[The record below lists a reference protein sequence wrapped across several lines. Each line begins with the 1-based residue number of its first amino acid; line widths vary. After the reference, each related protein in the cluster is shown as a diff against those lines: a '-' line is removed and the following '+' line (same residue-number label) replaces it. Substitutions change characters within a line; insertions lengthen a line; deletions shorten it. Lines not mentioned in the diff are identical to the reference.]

1 MCFRRSGF
9 KRLLLALLLP
19 AFSAQAGECISLKK
33 IDIDEQELMSPATR
47 QQLFQPF
54 IDACIDAQLIRR
66 LLTQISDFYIAEGYV
81 TTRPYLLEQ
90 DLQDGQIEVRVLKG
104 RIEAIVD
111 ADSGQS
117 NSRIGSA
124 FAFHDDWL
132 NLRQLESALETL
144 QRPPSVT
151 ASFEILPGGEQ
162 GSSIVEIE
170 FEESRALSV
179 ELGASAQTGLDPAFS
194 LQASLD
200 NPFDIND
207 ILTFRSNTGSLRE
220 AYQSNRGS
228 ELNYSFALAANLIEL
243 GYSELEYRQRVQG
256 INDSYLSRGESRV
269 SRISLNRQVLRR
281 QRHSL
286 NLVITLQQKNSRSF
300 FDDVL
305 IEVSSYATTQLQ
317 ASLRHSWLQPWVQL
331 TTSYA
336 YHQGL
341 DSLGARD
348 DDYYTPESGFENP
361 ARLQFSKI
369 IIDSMLQ
376 YYFDDPAYLASLNLN
391 LQHSDDILFNDDQ
404 LSLGSQYTVRGY
416 ASALSGSNG
425 GYLRGEVT
433 RVMQTPGGGKRFTL
447 SLGLDYGEVACE
459 IDNHSVCGSIY
470 GTAIGLGLSDAN
482 FNGKLLWGHPLKKIS
497 ADVGDK
503 DQFTLDLSWKF

>member
-1 MCFRRSGF
+1 M
-9 KRLLLALLLP
+9 
-19 AFSAQAGECISLKK
+19 
-33 IDIDEQELMSPATR
+33 
-47 QQLFQPF
+47 
-54 IDACIDAQLIRR
+54 
-66 LLTQISDFYIAEGYV
+66 
-81 TTRPYLLEQ
+81 
-90 DLQDGQIEVRVLKG
+90 
-104 RIEAIVD
+104 
-111 ADSGQS
+111 
-117 NSRIGSA
+117 
-124 FAFHDDWL
+124 
-132 NLRQLESALETL
+132 
-144 QRPPSVT
+144 
-151 ASFEILPGGEQ
+151 
-162 GSSIVEIE
+162 
-170 FEESRALSV
+170 
-179 ELGASAQTGLDPAFS
+179 
-194 LQASLD
+194 
-200 NPFDIND
+200 
-207 ILTFRSNTGSLRE
+207 
-220 AYQSNRGS
+220 
-228 ELNYSFALAANLIEL
+228 NYSFALAANLIEL

-317 ASLRHSWLQPWVQL
+317 ASLRHSWLQPWGQL